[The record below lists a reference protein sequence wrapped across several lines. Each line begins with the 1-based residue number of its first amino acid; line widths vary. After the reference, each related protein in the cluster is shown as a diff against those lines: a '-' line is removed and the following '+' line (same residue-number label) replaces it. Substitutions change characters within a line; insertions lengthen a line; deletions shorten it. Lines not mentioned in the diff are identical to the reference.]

1 MIALCYN
8 TKWIGV
14 LKDPEFF
21 QHRKEERCART
32 FGTTNID
39 HPYIKVNN
47 NRRKNIF
54 DRLI

>member
-8 TKWIGV
+8 KKLIAV

-32 FGTTNID
+32 FGTTDIG
-39 HPYIKVNN
+39 HPHIKVNN

-54 DRLI
+54 DRSI